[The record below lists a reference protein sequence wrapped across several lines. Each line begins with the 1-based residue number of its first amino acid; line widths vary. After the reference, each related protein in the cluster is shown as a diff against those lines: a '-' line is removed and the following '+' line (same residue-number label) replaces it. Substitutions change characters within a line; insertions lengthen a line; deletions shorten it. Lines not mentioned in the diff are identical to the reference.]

1 MNEVETKKY
10 LITQVACLNSGVNS
24 GTVVN
29 AIKNKTR
36 ISESVKPR
44 KKIDVS
50 QEIVNKEILNLIPD
64 KNVNYIPQEIVKI
77 KITKEMYEELYKKYL
92 KEMNEEHNLFIRKS
106 FDTINLKKYEIVI
119 VEERVEE
126 KKAIEKR
133 KITRKAFDSLLETKL
148 MISKDKEAEKES
160 FTKML
165 LERFDIEEEIRITDE
180 AIEEK
185 LKSLKIK
192 STLEEIRSALKN
204 FSVDNSNEDILNL
217 LNSETVN
224 ILEKMIEQSKLL
236 D

>member
-1 MNEVETKKY
+1 
-10 LITQVACLNSGVNS
+10 
-24 GTVVN
+24 
-29 AIKNKTR
+29 
-36 ISESVKPR
+36 
-44 KKIDVS
+44 
-50 QEIVNKEILNLIPD
+50 
-64 KNVNYIPQEIVKI
+64 EIVKI

-119 VEERVEE
+119 VEEKVKEI
-126 KKAIEKR
+126 KTIEKR

-165 LERFDIEEEIRITDE
+165 LERFDIEEEVRITDE

-192 STLEEIRSALKN
+192 NTLEEIRSALKN